1 MNAIA
6 PQGSCCFQRLLSI
19 KQRIS
24 PESIYLNICV
34 FDLLKVKF
42 TKFTFSPEGQLSLSL
57 PPLPRKGKI
66 SINTNPLDTK

>member
-6 PQGSCCFQRLLSI
+6 PQGNCCFQRLLSI

-24 PESIYLNICV
+24 PESISLNVWV

-66 SINTNPLDTK
+66 AIIPIPMT